1 MNRTKKAIG
10 LLVCAVM
17 ITTAFS
23 GCSTSLTENEID
35 TALSTAIGN
44 SLGSDLYYWKE
55 TDNRTET
62 SLYKQ
67 VNVLSDIDSK
77 EYVPLVDENGEY
89 TTLRIQAIE
98 RENGVD
104 AYQSICGES
113 QGVNDGDEPQNY
125 LFETVTNEDS
135 STVQTKTPMTAK
147 EYFNS
152 EQFQKYSVQAK
163 LACLD
168 GLTVDDMD
176 FPVDGSE
183 ISEKGHVIQLQFK
196 VKDEFLNRYEE
207 QHGAPSLFAGSKRVL
222 IEIAY
227 EKISQIVV
235 YVDETIAGTS
245 MTVET
250 EAYNFQIVYLGPT
263 FTVPRYNEIDSS
275 TGEPVWKD
283 A

>member
-1 MNRTKKAIG
+1 MNRSKKVIG
-10 LLVCAVM
+10 LLVCAVV
-17 ITTAFS
+17 IIVAFS
-23 GCSTSLTENEID
+23 GCSTSLTKSEIN
-35 TALSTAIGN
+35 TALSAAIKN
-44 SLGSDLYYWKE
+44 SLSSDLYYWKE

-62 SLYKQ
+62 SQYKQ

-89 TTLRIQAIE
+89 TTLRIQVIE

-104 AYQSICGES
+104 TFQSVCGES
-113 QGVNDGDEPQNY
+113 SGLNTDDKKQNY
-125 LFETVTNEDS
+125 LFETVADGDA
-135 STVQTKTPMTAK
+135 STQTKTPMTAK

-152 EQFQKYSVQAK
+152 EQFQQYAVQTK
-163 LACLD
+163 LECLD

-176 FPVDGSE
+176 FSVDGSE
-183 ISEKGHVIQLQFK
+183 ISEKGHVVQLQFK

-235 YVDETIAGTS
+235 YVDEAIAGTS

-263 FTVPRYNEIDSS
+263 FSVPHYNEVDSS

-283 A
+283 T

>member
-35 TALSTAIGN
+35 TALSTAIEN

-104 AYQSICGES
+104 TYQSICGES
-113 QGVNDGDEPQNY
+113 QGTNEGGEPRNY

-135 STVQTKTPMTAK
+135 STIQTKTPMTAK

-152 EQFQKYSVQAK
+152 EQFQKYSVRAK
-163 LACLD
+163 IECLD

-176 FPVDGSE
+176 FSVDGSK

-207 QHGAPSLFAGSKRVL
+207 QHGTPSLFAGFKRVL
-222 IEIAY
+222 IKIAY

-235 YVDETIAGTS
+235 YVDETMAGTS

-250 EAYNFQIVYLGPT
+250 EAYNFHIVYLGPT
-263 FTVPRYNEIDSS
+263 FTVLSYNEIDSS

-283 A
+283 V